1 MAFSFDPNI
10 DQTIVAA
17 AQRYGLDPNA
27 MRATAHIESR
37 GNPNAQNPNSSA
49 GGLYQF
55 IDSTARQYGLEN
67 RFDPTQA
74 ADAGARLARDNARHL
89 QGVLGRAPT
98 AGELY
103 LAHQQGAG
111 GASRLLRDPN
121 ARAVDIVGAEA
132 VRLNG
137 GNPNMTAGEFAQL
150 WTQKADSLVGG
161 SGAATGG
168 AAGAGYGGAQGGVS
182 NDAFMAALNRV
193 RGAQQPAQ
201 GAAQQPQAQMPQQLT
216 AQDRMAGIGAALMSL
231 DQGGGA
237 QSQNLA
243 QILQQAR
250 QMPAFNRQRGLSL

>member
-1 MAFSFDPNI
+1 MGFSFDPNI

-17 AQRYGLDPNA
+17 SQRYGLDPNA
-27 MRATAHIESR
+27 MRAIAHIESR
-37 GNPNAQNPNSSA
+37 GNPSAQNPNSSA

-67 RFDPTQA
+67 RFDPNQA
-74 ADAGARLARDNARHL
+74 ADAGARLARDNSRHL
-89 QGVLGRAPT
+89 RGILGREPT

-121 ARAVDIVGAEA
+121 ARAVDVVGAEA

-150 WTQKADSLVGG
+150 WTQKADRLVGG
-161 SGAATGG
+161 
-168 AAGAGYGGAQGGVS
+168 AGAPPTIGPQGQQQGGMVA
-182 NDAFMAALNRV
+182 NDAFAAAMRRL
-193 RGAQQPAQ
+193 Q
-201 GAAQQPQAQMPQQLT
+201 GSQAHGSPEQATSDPQAPLT
-216 AQDRMAGIGAALMSL
+216 AQDRIAGIGSALMAL
-231 DQGGGA
+231 DQGQDQA
-237 QSQNLA
+237 FDLS

-250 QMPAFNRQRGLSL
+250 QMPAFNRPKGFSL